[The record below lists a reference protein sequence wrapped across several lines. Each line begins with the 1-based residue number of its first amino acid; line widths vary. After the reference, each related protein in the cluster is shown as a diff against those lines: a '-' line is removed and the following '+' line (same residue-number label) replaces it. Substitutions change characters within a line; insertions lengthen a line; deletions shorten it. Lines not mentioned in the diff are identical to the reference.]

1 MIVTRIR
8 PLQRPWWSAW
18 GEFDRMRQDVSR
30 LAEAMSSGV
39 VPEAGVRMFPLV
51 NVTQDNDNFYVRAE
65 LPGVRASELEVS
77 AVGSKLCISGS
88 RALPEEAA
96 GVSYHRREREGGNF
110 SRSIELPTP
119 FDPDRVEAQYENGLL
134 TVTLPLAAETKP
146 RQIPVST
153 G

>member
-18 GEFDRMRQDVSR
+18 GEFDRVRHDMAR

-39 VPEAGVRMFPLV
+39 LPEAGTRMFPLV
-51 NVTQDNDNFYVRAE
+51 NVTQDDDSFYVRAE
-65 LPGVRASELEVS
+65 LSGVRATDLEVS
-77 AVGSKLCISGS
+77 AVGSKLNISGS
-88 RALPEEAA
+88 RALPEEAEGA
-96 GVSYHRREREGGNF
+96 SYHRKEREGGSF
-110 SRSIELPTP
+110 SRSIELPSP
-119 FDPDRVEAQYENGLL
+119 FDRDGVEAQYENGLL
-134 TVTLPLAAETKP
+134 TVKLPLAAATKP

>member
-18 GEFDRMRQDVSR
+18 GDFDRVRHDMAR
-30 LAEAMSSGV
+30 LAEAMSNGAF
-39 VPEAGVRMFPLV
+39 PEAGTRMFPLV
-51 NVTQDNDNFYVRAE
+51 NVTQDSDNFYVRAE
-65 LPGVRASELEVS
+65 LPGVRANELEVS

-88 RALPEEAA
+88 RALPEEEG

-110 SRSIELPTP
+110 SRSIELPSP
-119 FDPDRVEAQYENGLL
+119 FDRDRVEAQYENGLL